1 MLSDNCLCV
10 LAERHGAG
18 GRREEEGGKR
28 ERERALTEKAKQTD
42 TMVSPFPGRTV
53 SDLGELGWQDIK
65 DFQGVFYLD
74 SDLAGTR
81 LRVTVYDY

>member
-28 ERERALTEKAKQTD
+28 ERERVLTEKAKQTD

-53 SDLGELGWQDIK
+53 CQI
-65 DFQGVFYLD
+65 
-74 SDLAGTR
+74 
-81 LRVTVYDY
+81 

>member
-1 MLSDNCLCV
+1 MCTCRE
-10 LAERHGAG
+10 ARG
-18 GRREEEGGKR
+18 GGEEGGRGR
-28 ERERALTEKAKQTD
+28 EERKRALTEKAKQTD

-81 LRVTVYDY
+81 LRVTAYDY